1 MPQEPLVIEDLA
13 GPKDGQRILRLTG
26 PLVLA
31 TLFDFQS
38 KVRTDTS
45 RTLMLDFT
53 NVPYVDSA
61 GIGALVGAYV
71 THQKDGRNLYLIG
84 VSQRV
89 KDALQVTRVLQF
101 FHFVHSVAAVEQA
114 S

>member
-45 RTLMLDFT
+45 AR
-53 NVPYVDSA
+53 
-61 GIGALVGAYV
+61 
-71 THQKDGRNLYLIG
+71 
-84 VSQRV
+84 
-89 KDALQVTRVLQF
+89 
-101 FHFVHSVAAVEQA
+101 
-114 S
+114 